1 MSSLIPM
8 QLLINCK
15 AVCAHDHIH
24 VVSRE
29 GIVFSKNNMCNI

>member
-1 MSSLIPM
+1 MSSLISM

-15 AVCAHDHIH
+15 AVCAHHHIH